1 MRDGLTT
8 RTGAGAIAEVL
19 AAAGVTRA
27 FGIPGGEVL
36 ALVEALEA
44 EAITFHLARHETAA
58 GFLAEGHWHAT
69 GSLPVLVTTLGPGV
83 TNAATAIAHA
93 AQDRVPLIVLTGC
106 VDADVAESFTHQ
118 VFDHQAFLRPIVKAS
133 LRAAPGATGAVIAKA
148 IAIATDAQPGPV
160 HVDVPIGVAEG
171 PAAEPATPRPPRV
184 GAGAAEAA
192 LTADAARLLAA
203 AERPLAIAG
212 LDAVLE
218 DAGPAVTAFC
228 RAEGIPLVTSYKG
241 KGLLD
246 EDDPLAL
253 GGAGLSP
260 NANSILMPLVRDAD
274 CLLLVGYDPIE
285 MRAGWRH
292 PWPANRTVIEIA
304 PIPRTHGMHA
314 VSHRLQGA
322 IAPTLA
328 GLAAPVPRHRW
339 PGGEPAAARAAL
351 RSAFS
356 PEGGFGPAAIFH
368 ALRAALPP
376 ETVATADS
384 GAHRILFSQ
393 IWRCP
398 APRQLL
404 QSTGLCTMA
413 CALPL
418 ATGYRLGRA
427 APVLA
432 VLGDGGLEMGLG
444 ELATLRDLRVP
455 LLVVV
460 LVDASLELIAMK
472 QRAAG
477 RPAAGTDLGRS
488 DLPAIAAAMG
498 GSGRWV
504 DNLDSLRAEAAA
516 ALAREGFTLLAC
528 RIDRRAYDGLI

>member
-1 MRDGLTT
+1 MTT
-8 RTGAGAIAEVL
+8 RTGAGVIAKML

-44 EAITFHLARHETAA
+44 EGVTFHLARHEAAA

-93 AQDRVPLIVLTGC
+93 AQNRVPLIVLTGC

-148 IAIATDAQPGPV
+148 IAIATDAQPGPA

-171 PAAEPATPRPPRV
+171 PAAEPATARPPRV
-184 GAGAAEAA
+184 GSGAAEAA
-192 LTADAARLLAA
+192 LTAEAARLLAA

-218 DAGPAVTAFC
+218 DAGPAITAFC
-228 RAEGIPLVTSYKG
+228 RAEGIPLVTSYMG

-260 NANSILMPLVRDAD
+260 NADAILMPLVREAD

-285 MRAGWRH
+285 MRAGWRQ
-292 PWPANRTVIEIA
+292 PWPADRTVIEIA
-304 PIPRTHGMHA
+304 PIPRTHGMHP
-314 VSHRLQGA
+314 VSHFLQGA

-328 GLAAPVPRHRW
+328 GLAAPVPRRRW
-339 PGGEPAAARAAL
+339 PGGEPATARAAL
-351 RSAFS
+351 RAAFA
-356 PEGGFGPAAIFH
+356 PEADFGPAAIFH

-398 APRQLL
+398 APRLLL

-455 LLVVV
+455 LLLVV

-498 GSGRWV
+498 GSGRWI
-504 DNLDSLRAEAAA
+504 DNLDSLRGEAAA
-516 ALAREGFTLLAC
+516 ALARDGFTLLAC
-528 RIDRRAYDGLI
+528 RIGRRAYDGLI

>member
-1 MRDGLTT
+1 MRTCADVI
-8 RTGAGAIAEVL
+8 AGALAE
-19 AAAGVTRA
+19 AGATRA
-27 FGIPGGEVL
+27 FGLPGGEVL

-44 EAITFHLARHETAA
+44 AGIAFHLARHETAA

-69 GSLPVLVTTLGPGV
+69 GALPVLVTTLGPGV
-83 TNAATAIAHA
+83 ASAATAVAHA
-93 AQDRVPLIVLTGC
+93 SQDRVPLIVLTGC
-106 VDADVAESFTHQ
+106 VDADLAESFTHQ
-118 VFDHQAFLRPIVKAS
+118 VFDHQAFLRPVVKAS
-133 LRAAPGATGAVIAKA
+133 LRAAPRAVGAVIAKA

-171 PAAEPATPRPPRV
+171 AAAELATPRPPQF
-184 GAGAAEAA
+184 ASGAADAA
-192 LTADAARLLAA
+192 LTRQAAGLLAG

-218 DAGPAVTAFC
+218 DAGPAIAAFC

-260 NANSILMPLVRDAD
+260 KADAIVMPLVRAAD

-292 PWPANRTVIEIA
+292 PWPADRPVIEVA
-304 PIPRTHGMHA
+304 PVRRTHGMHA
-314 VSHRLQGA
+314 VSHLLQGA

-328 GLAAPVPRHRW
+328 GLAGFAPRRRW
-339 PGGEPAAARAAL
+339 AGGEPAAARAAL
-351 RSAFS
+351 QAAFA
-356 PEGGFGPAAIFH
+356 PETGFGPAAIFH

-376 ETVATADS
+376 ETVAAADS

-398 APRQLL
+398 APRMLL

-432 VLGDGGLEMGLG
+432 MMGDGGLEMGLG
-444 ELATLRDLRVP
+444 ELATLRDLGAP
-455 LLVVV
+455 LLIVV

-472 QRAAG
+472 QRAGG
-477 RPAAGTDLGRS
+477 RRAAGTDLGRS
-488 DLPAIAAAMG
+488 DLPAIAVAMG
-498 GSGRWV
+498 GFGRWI
-504 DNLDSLRAEAAA
+504 DDLDTLRAETAAA
-516 ALAREGFTLLAC
+516 MSRDGFTLLAC
-528 RIDRRAYDGLI
+528 RIGRRAYDGLI